1 MHAYSSPILGLTT
14 IQSARD
20 LKLVSDYERELIES
34 GYNGNVARLHLHS
47 VAHFVVWLAL
57 AGLELGAADEET
69 VVAFDQH
76 RSTCACPGT
85 SRNLGRHV
93 VSAVRVLVRCLRER
107 GVVHTVGTR
116 PAVPCPLV
124 GGFCRRLR
132 TDRGVVETT
141 VSSYRLYVADLVE
154 HLGDDPSTYT
164 ARGLR
169 DFVAKRYGHYGR
181 NSIRMVLAAVRMF
194 LRYLATAGRCR
205 PGLEHAL
212 MSPANCIREQLK
224 YCVISRG

>member
-76 RSTCACPGT
+76 RSTCACP
-85 SRNLGRHV
+85 R
-93 VSAVRVLVRCLRER
+93 VR
-107 GVVHTVGTR
+107 
-116 PAVPCPLV
+116 
-124 GGFCRRLR
+124 
-132 TDRGVVETT
+132 
-141 VSSYRLYVADLVE
+141 
-154 HLGDDPSTYT
+154 T
-164 ARGLR
+164 A
-169 DFVAKRYGHYGR
+169 
-181 NSIRMVLAAVRMF
+181 
-194 LRYLATAGRCR
+194 
-205 PGLEHAL
+205 
-212 MSPANCIREQLK
+212 
-224 YCVISRG
+224 